1 MDERIWQGWNSGF
14 LIEDEGNNG
23 EHIHDYADFVRVH
36 PLVVVGIGIRGG
48 SATEE
53 YVGKFEEWESAYLA
67 KGIRLGNAY
76 VGRLSRPL
84 CDAMERCGRVDD
96 FYPKTLFV
104 KRGVAVGVEFGQ
116 LTFERLDAMVE
127 KYLLREDAVFSEL

>member
-84 CDAMERCGRVDD
+84 HEALMHYSKDDD

-104 KRGVAVGVEFGQ
+104 KRGVAQGVEFGT
-116 LTFERLDAMVE
+116 LSRERLDTLIE
-127 KYLLREDAVFSEL
+127 KYLFS